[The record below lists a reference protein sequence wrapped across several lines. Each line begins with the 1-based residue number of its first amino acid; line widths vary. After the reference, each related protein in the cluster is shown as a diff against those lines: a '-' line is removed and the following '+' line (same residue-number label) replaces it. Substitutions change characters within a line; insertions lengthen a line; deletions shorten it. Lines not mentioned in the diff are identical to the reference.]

1 MIKWLVRFVRDEEG
15 QDLVEYAFLL
25 VFISVVTAVALNLL
39 GVNLNTLYGAIASS
53 LPTTAP
59 VIPVPGS

>member
-1 MIKWLVRFVRDEEG
+1 MIKWLVRFVRDEAG

-25 VFISVVTAVALNLL
+25 VFISVVTAVALNFL
-39 GVNLNTLYGAIASS
+39 GISLNTLYQAIASN

-59 VIPVPGS
+59 VIPAPGS